1 LLNHLPKHRRSG
13 KKHRHSGKD
22 VEIQSV
28 FHRAFPDTCPVDH
41 LKVVEILTLID
52 QSWKGRQ
59 MSNSVLIA
67 IDGSPG
73 SDRALQYAKDRA
85 KLGGA
90 KLIVAYV
97 IEWSP
102 YSFNTPEENAERHMR
117 REQEIER
124 ATSGVVAPAAAL
136 LQAEGI
142 ECETVV
148 QHGPPAE
155 TLIRLAE
162 QNDVKQIVI
171 GRRGQ
176 SGIKTLLFGSV
187 AGNLIQT
194 SPVPVVVVP

>member
-1 LLNHLPKHRRSG
+1 
-13 KKHRHSGKD
+13 
-22 VEIQSV
+22 
-28 FHRAFPDTCPVDH
+28 
-41 LKVVEILTLID
+41 
-52 QSWKGRQ
+52 
-59 MSNSVLIA
+59 MSNSVLVA

-73 SDRALQYAKDRA
+73 GDRALQYAMDRA

-90 KLIVAYV
+90 SLIIAYV

-124 ATSGVVAPAAAL
+124 ATSQVVDPAAAKVK
-136 LQAEGI
+136 AAGV
-142 ECETVV
+142 ECNTVV

-155 TLIRLAE
+155 TIIKLAE
-162 QNDVKQIVI
+162 KNDVAHVVI

-176 SGIKTLLFGSV
+176 SGIKALLFGSV

>member
-1 LLNHLPKHRRSG
+1 
-13 KKHRHSGKD
+13 
-22 VEIQSV
+22 
-28 FHRAFPDTCPVDH
+28 
-41 LKVVEILTLID
+41 
-52 QSWKGRQ
+52 